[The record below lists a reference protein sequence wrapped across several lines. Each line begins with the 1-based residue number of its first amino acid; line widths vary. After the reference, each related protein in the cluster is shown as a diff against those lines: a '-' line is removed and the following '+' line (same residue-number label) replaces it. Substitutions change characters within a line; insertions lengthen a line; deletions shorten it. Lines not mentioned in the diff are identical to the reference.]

1 MRNSE
6 TRSEK
11 DRWREKLNGVC
22 RLNSRQLDVFQRKS
36 SCGEEKWYFLFFFVK
51 EGGSLNSCISTHLSS
66 REGLGFPGKGAA
78 VNMCADAP
86 LRVQTASVVYR
97 GT

>member
-1 MRNSE
+1 MSFKENHHVV
-6 TRSEK
+6 K
-11 DRWREKLNGVC
+11 
-22 RLNSRQLDVFQRKS
+22 KS
-36 SCGEEKWYFLFFFVK
+36 GIFFFFVK

-78 VNMCADAP
+78 VNMCAGAP
-86 LRVQTASVVYR
+86 LRVQTASVVYL